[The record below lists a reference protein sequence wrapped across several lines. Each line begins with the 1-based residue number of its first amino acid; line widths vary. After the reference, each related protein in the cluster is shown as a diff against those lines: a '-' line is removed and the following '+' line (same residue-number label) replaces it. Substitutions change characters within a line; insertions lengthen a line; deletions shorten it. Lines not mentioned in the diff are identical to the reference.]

1 MALNMPLLEQSFEL
15 VAPTEAAKQAC
26 VNECYATLLRLH
38 PKVEQLFAHTNIG
51 EQARKLMATLTLVL
65 HALKKPDV
73 LMSTSQRL
81 GRRHQEVRVR
91 AEHYP
96 MVAEARLSTFAS
108 RLVEQW
114 TVEMQAA
121 WTEAYE
127 AIVGLISLGDTS
139 SAVFTSLI
147 VLRFNSSSKFRI
159 SCCPS
164 IDLYSVIATL
174 L

>member
-1 MALNMPLLEQSFEL
+1 
-15 VAPTEAAKQAC
+15 
-26 VNECYATLLRLH
+26 
-38 PKVEQLFAHTNIG
+38 
-51 EQARKLMATLTLVL
+51 MATLTLVL

-91 AEHYP
+91 AENYP